1 MHPIIVQ
8 WHVPT
13 FKFFAIYLS
22 RHFFYHAL
30 KRDLRNEKFILS
42 QSQMTKLY
50 ALMRQTEFGDFTAKK
65 SALEQI
71 SSATS
76 SQVNAFEKDVE
87 MEHEQLMGMSA
98 SVAKLKFIS
107 TLAKTEFYFCDLF
120 KVKLGG
126 EKLLVAVGTM
136 GLRLINR
143 RSPQHTREL

>member
-1 MHPIIVQ
+1 
-8 WHVPT
+8 
-13 FKFFAIYLS
+13 
-22 RHFFYHAL
+22 
-30 KRDLRNEKFILS
+30 
-42 QSQMTKLY
+42 MTKLY

-107 TLAKTEFYFCDLF
+107 TLAKTGFPFRNKMSLPY
-120 KVKLGG
+120 
-126 EKLLVAVGTM
+126 LLSLSFAKC
-136 GLRLINR
+136 LR
-143 RSPQHTREL
+143 RELSAAKTVLAM